1 MEFLSFTSNPIP
13 MKSNKILFLTF
24 LALFAFTGISLAQS
38 TDSAT
43 LVSVEKFEKMTKKKK
58 KTVILDVRTPQ
69 EVAEGHLAGAKNID
83 VQGDLFQV
91 SIEQLDKNKTYLLYC
106 RSGKRT
112 AVAGAKMKAA
122 GFKNVYMMDGGITS
136 WKEKG
141 KPLTN
146 DKN

>member
-1 MEFLSFTSNPIP
+1 
-13 MKSNKILFLTF
+13 MKSNKILLLTLLTF
-24 LALFAFTGISLAQS
+24 FAFTGISLAQS
-38 TDSAT
+38 ADSAT
-43 LVSVEKFEKMTKKKK
+43 VVSVETFEKMSKKKK

-83 VQGDLFQV
+83 VQDELFQQN
-91 SIEQLDKNKTYLLYC
+91 IEQLDKNKTYLLYC

-122 GFKNVYMMDGGITS
+122 GFKKVYMLDGGITS

-141 KPLTN
+141 KPVTN

>member
-1 MEFLSFTSNPIP
+1 
-13 MKSNKILFLTF
+13 MKSNKILLLTLLTF
-24 LALFAFTGISLAQS
+24 FAFTGISLAQS
-38 TDSAT
+38 ADSAT
-43 LVSVEKFEKMTKKKK
+43 VVSVETFEKMSKKKK

-83 VQGDLFQV
+83 VQDELFQQN
-91 SIEQLDKNKTYLLYC
+91 IEHLDKNKTYLLYC

-122 GFKNVYMMDGGITS
+122 GFKKVYMLDGGITS

-141 KPLTN
+141 KPVTN

>member
-1 MEFLSFTSNPIP
+1 
-13 MKSNKILFLTF
+13 MKSNKILLLTL
-24 LALFAFTGISLAQS
+24 LAFFAFTGISLAQS
-38 TDSAT
+38 ADSAT
-43 LVSVEKFEKMTKKKK
+43 VVSVETFEKMSKKKR

-83 VQGDLFQV
+83 VQDELFQQN
-91 SIEQLDKNKTYLLYC
+91 IEQLDKNKTYLLYC

-122 GFKNVYMMDGGITS
+122 GFKKVYMLDGGITS

-141 KPLTN
+141 KPVTN

>member
-1 MEFLSFTSNPIP
+1 MEFLSFTSNSII
-13 MKSNKILFLTF
+13 MKSNKILLLTL

-43 LVSVEKFEKMTKKKK
+43 VVSVETFEKMSKKKK
-58 KTVILDVRTPQ
+58 KTVILDVRTPE
-69 EVAEGHLAGAKNID
+69 EVAEGHLAGAKNIN
-83 VQGDLFQV
+83 VQDDLFQV
-91 SIEQLDKNKTYLLYC
+91 SIDQLDKNKTYLLYC

-122 GFKNVYMMDGGITS
+122 GFKKVYMLDGGITA

>member
-1 MEFLSFTSNPIP
+1 MEFQTFTSNSIT
-13 MKSNKILFLTF
+13 MKSNKILILTLFLF
-24 LALFAFTGISLAQS
+24 FAYTAISLAQS

-43 LVSVEKFEKMTKKKK
+43 VVSVDTFEKMSKKKKK
-58 KTVILDVRTPQ
+58 KTVILDVRTAE

-83 VQGDLFQV
+83 VQSDLFDV
-91 SIEQLDKNKTYLLYC
+91 SIEQLDKDKTYLLYC

-122 GFKNVYMMDGGITS
+122 GFKNVYMMEGGITA

-141 KPLTN
+141 KPITN
-146 DKN
+146 D

>member
-1 MEFLSFTSNPIP
+1 
-13 MKSNKILFLTF
+13 MKSNKIILLTL
-24 LALFAFTGISLAQS
+24 LAFFAFTGISLAQS
-38 TDSAT
+38 ADSAT
-43 LVSVEKFEKMTKKKK
+43 VVSVETFEKMSKKKK
-58 KTVILDVRTPQ
+58 KNIIIDVRTPE

-83 VQGDLFQV
+83 VQGELFQV
-91 SIEQLDKNKTYLLYC
+91 SIDQLDKNKTYLLYC

-122 GFKNVYMMDGGITS
+122 GFKKVYMMDGGITS

-141 KPLTN
+141 KPVTN

>member
-1 MEFLSFTSNPIP
+1 
-13 MKSNKILFLTF
+13 MKSNKILLLTL
-24 LALFAFTGISLAQS
+24 LAFFAFTGISLAQS

-43 LVSVEKFEKMTKKKK
+43 VVSVETFEKMSKKKK
-58 KTVILDVRTPQ
+58 KTVILDVRTPE

-83 VQGDLFQV
+83 VQDELFQQN
-91 SIEQLDKNKTYLLYC
+91 IEQLDKNKTYLLYC

-122 GFKNVYMMDGGITS
+122 GFKKVYMLDGGITS

-141 KPLTN
+141 KPVTN

>member
-1 MEFLSFTSNPIP
+1 
-13 MKSNKILFLTF
+13 MKSNKILLLTL
-24 LALFAFTGISLAQS
+24 LAFFAFTGISLAQS
-38 TDSAT
+38 ADSAT
-43 LVSVEKFEKMTKKKK
+43 VVSVETFEKMSKKKK

-83 VQGDLFQV
+83 VQDELFQQN
-91 SIEQLDKNKTYLLYC
+91 IEHLDKNKTYLLYC

-122 GFKNVYMMDGGITS
+122 GFKKVYMLDGGITS

-141 KPLTN
+141 KPVTN

>member
-1 MEFLSFTSNPIP
+1 
-13 MKSNKILFLTF
+13 MKSNKILLLTL
-24 LALFAFTGISLAQS
+24 LAFFAFTGISLAQS
-38 TDSAT
+38 ADSAT
-43 LVSVEKFEKMTKKKK
+43 VVSVETFEKMSKKKK
-58 KTVILDVRTPQ
+58 KTVILDVRIPQ

-83 VQGDLFQV
+83 VQDELFQQN
-91 SIEQLDKNKTYLLYC
+91 IEQLDKNKTYLLYC

-122 GFKNVYMMDGGITS
+122 GFKKVYMLDGGITS

-141 KPLTN
+141 KPVTN

>member
-1 MEFLSFTSNPIP
+1 
-13 MKSNKILFLTF
+13 MKSNKIILLTL
-24 LALFAFTGISLAQS
+24 LAFFAFTGISLAQS
-38 TDSAT
+38 ADSAT
-43 LVSVEKFEKMTKKKK
+43 VVSVETFEKMSKKKK
-58 KTVILDVRTPQ
+58 KTVILDVRTPA

-91 SIEQLDKNKTYLLYC
+91 SIDQLDKNKTYLLYC

-122 GFKNVYMMDGGITS
+122 GFKKVYMMDGGITS

-141 KPLTN
+141 KPVTN

>member
-1 MEFLSFTSNPIP
+1 
-13 MKSNKILFLTF
+13 MKSNKILLLTL

-43 LVSVEKFEKMTKKKK
+43 VVSVETFEKMSKKKK
-58 KTVILDVRTPQ
+58 KTVILDVRTPE
-69 EVAEGHLAGAKNID
+69 EVAEGHLAGAKNIN
-83 VQGDLFQV
+83 VQDDLFQV
-91 SIEQLDKNKTYLLYC
+91 SIDQLDKNKTYLLYC

-122 GFKNVYMMDGGITS
+122 GFKKVYMLDGGITA

>member
-1 MEFLSFTSNPIP
+1 
-13 MKSNKILFLTF
+13 MKFNKILLLTL
-24 LALFAFTGISLAQS
+24 LAFFAFTGISLAQS
-38 TDSAT
+38 ADSAT
-43 LVSVEKFEKMTKKKK
+43 VVSVETFEKMSKKKK

-83 VQGDLFQV
+83 VQDELFQQN
-91 SIEQLDKNKTYLLYC
+91 IEQLDKNKTYLLYC

-122 GFKNVYMMDGGITS
+122 GFKKVYMLDGGITS

-141 KPLTN
+141 KPVTN